1 MSSGG
6 ARLLLVTSSPL
17 EAEVAASG
25 LRAMGFQVD
34 VMELRGLLFTPPDE
48 LWRALSGQAARYD
61 HVIVPGTYPWDL
73 SEYGR
78 KVLKGPE
85 GLGLLVD
92 VIKGYGIDVLS
103 PSQPFEKANPELLQE
118 IAQRKLREM
127 KSGLTGIP
135 ATPPPITVI
144 SEVPVK
150 RGIAEEEL
158 EAVIASLVADG
169 ADYVVLAPL
178 DKEGGWLRTLVG
190 DLRASFP
197 RLRLGLDARPET
209 LRASVDAYDLL
220 LSVMA
225 SEAARDLSW
234 ASSKEVV
241 VLIYDDDIPRLEDV
255 LREAKKS
262 GARPVLDPVALPTP
276 RPGLLGTLL
285 RLQSIKPYAAP
296 KMIGLSNV
304 VELMDADTS
313 GTAALLTSLASE
325 AGVSAVMV
333 EEASA
338 KARGLTFEA
347 RIASD
352 MASLALAWGKAAK
365 DVSLA
370 LLNSKLKHYITEV
383 NGVRVDMT
391 RRKEVEVNVLGASL
405 RLRCDD
411 ECPVTELARVASGPQ
426 LVIASILTYR
436 ACLPWSST
444 WSCLKGVTQQA
455 R

>member
-118 IAQRKLREM
+118 IAQRRLREM
-127 KSGLTGIP
+127 RSGLTGIP
-135 ATPPPITVI
+135 VTPPPIAVI

-150 RGIAEEEL
+150 RGIAGEEL

-190 DLRASFP
+190 
-197 RLRLGLDARPET
+197 RPQGF
-209 LRASVDAYDLL
+209 
-220 LSVMA
+220 
-225 SEAARDLSW
+225 
-234 ASSKEVV
+234 
-241 VLIYDDDIPRLEDV
+241 IPQ
-255 LREAKKS
+255 A
-262 GARPVLDPVALPTP
+262 
-276 RPGLLGTLL
+276 
-285 RLQSIKPYAAP
+285 
-296 KMIGLSNV
+296 
-304 VELMDADTS
+304 
-313 GTAALLTSLASE
+313 E
-325 AGVSAVMV
+325 AG
-333 EEASA
+333 
-338 KARGLTFEA
+338 
-347 RIASD
+347 
-352 MASLALAWGKAAK
+352 
-365 DVSLA
+365 
-370 LLNSKLKHYITEV
+370 
-383 NGVRVDMT
+383 
-391 RRKEVEVNVLGASL
+391 
-405 RLRCDD
+405 
-411 ECPVTELARVASGPQ
+411 P
-426 LVIASILTYR
+426 
-436 ACLPWSST
+436 
-444 WSCLKGVTQQA
+444 
-455 R
+455 